1 MSDLDNLNYFN
12 GINGSTG
19 EYETPP
25 LTVEQLAKLARG
37 EQLDPDEIRELQD
50 KSEASKAGGHWGV
63 KDGVDANDLAQCGW
77 GVIFAFDDND
87 KVPAVK
93 EALQPLLDLRR
104 GQAGPLYKEFVGPA
118 SLRPNESKN
127 DFLVR
132 HGMGPGPA
140 EPEKVPYYLLLVGDP
155 EKIPFRFQSQLDV
168 QYAVGRIHFD
178 RLDDYAAYARA
189 VAQAEAGQFLPRRAS
204 FFGVANKGDRA
215 TELSAKELV
224 TPLAEL
230 LQAQAAGWTVET
242 TAPEAARKARLAEL
256 LGGGPATPSLLFTAS
271 HGMGFDLGD
280 DRQLKHQGALLC
292 QDWAGQKGRIGED
305 LYFSADDVASNAN
318 LLGLLAFFFACYG
331 AGTPKVDDFAHKTG
345 KRAQIAPRP
354 FLAQLPLRLLSRG
367 ALAVIGHVERAW
379 GTSFMWGRAGAQ
391 LGVFESAL
399 TGLMEGKRLGHV
411 FETFNERYAEIS
423 SDLSVMLED
432 IKFDTPVEDSKLAT
446 QWTANNDARGYMI
459 VGDPAVKLPLA
470 AEGAAAGRPELAATI
485 ASPGAAAPAAA
496 AAVTRAQAEGAPAAS
511 ASFAAADETNYDLR
525 STLQGLQSGVE
536 NLIQQLKATLKS
548 TLDDVTTLEVRTY
561 VSDNLAGVGYDTGA
575 KTFSNAKLRA
585 YTCVALDGDTV
596 NCMPERG
603 GKLDADLWQ
612 AHLAMVNQAQ
622 ANRAEMLKT
631 AATLL
636 GALKGL

>member
-1 MSDLDNLNYFN
+1 MSDLEDLNYFN

-25 LTVEQLAKLARG
+25 LSVEQLAKLARG
-37 EQLDPDEIRELQD
+37 EQLDPEDIRELQE
-50 KSEASKAGGHWGV
+50 KSEAAKAGGHWGV
-63 KDGVDANDLAQCGW
+63 KEGVDANDLSQCGW
-77 GVIFAFDDND
+77 GVVFAFDDNARI
-87 KVPAVK
+87 PAVK

-104 GQAGPLYKEFVGPA
+104 GQAGGLFKELT
-118 SLRPNESKN
+118 LRPNESKN
-127 DFLVR
+127 DFLAR

-168 QYAVGRIHFD
+168 QYAVGRIHFES
-178 RLDDYAAYARA
+178 LDDYAAYARA

-224 TPLAEL
+224 APLADKLREKG
-230 LQAQAAGWTVET
+230 AGWAVDTI
-242 TAPEAARKARLAEL
+242 APEAALKARLAEL
-256 LGGGPATPSLLFTAS
+256 LSGGPATPALLFTAS

-292 QDWAGQKGRIGED
+292 QDWAGQKGRIGEE
-305 LYFSADDVASNAN
+305 LYFSADDVASDAN

-354 FLAQLPLRLLSRG
+354 FLSQLPLRLLSRG

-399 TGLMEGKRLGHV
+399 AGLMEGKRLGHV

-432 IKFDTPVEDSKLAT
+432 IKFDTPVEDSKLAA

-459 VGDPAVKLPLA
+459 VGDPAVRLPLA
-470 AEGAAAGRPELAATI
+470 AAGTSASRPELAAVITSAPA
-485 ASPGAAAPAAA
+485 ASAAPGSPAPAAA
-496 AAVTRAQAEGAPAAS
+496 AA
-511 ASFAAADETNYDLR
+511 ASFAPEPGADETNYDLR
-525 STLQGLQSGVE
+525 GTLQGLQSSVE
-536 NLIQQLKATLKS
+536 NLIQQLKQTLKAV
-548 TLDDVTTLEVRTY
+548 LDDVTTLEVRTY
-561 VSDNLAGVGYDTGA
+561 VSDNLAGVAYDAGA
-575 KTFSNAKLRA
+575 KTFGNAKLRA
-585 YTCVALDGDTV
+585 YTCIALDGDTV

-603 GKLDADLWQ
+603 GKLDTDLWQ
-612 AHLAMVNQAQ
+612 AHLAMMQQAQ
-622 ANRAEMLKT
+622 ANRVEMLKT
-631 AATLL
+631 AASLL
-636 GALKGL
+636 GALKTL